1 LKMNSF
7 LLVACIVVCCVLL
20 FIVLG
25 MRWANSNKLQSAG
38 LQSSARLAVF
48 KDRKR
53 ELDADFLAGRVSQ
66 GEAQVAIDE
75 LSTQLQREASD
86 LIDAPQA
93 IPEASPRLSWA
104 WAIGL
109 LVPAIAIGLASYL
122 FLGAPELTEQS
133 FRDSFTKDTQQSSDA
148 QNKQPDLEALK
159 QLSIDKPTDASVWGS
174 LGRGYRLA
182 NNYPDAVT
190 AYAKAKALGLNSAEF
205 LVDYA
210 ESIAASKRGDFSGEP
225 VAMLAQALKLSPDL
239 PKAIALMGAAQYRL
253 GNFSEAK
260 IYLKRTLDALPAG
273 SEQAAAVQ
281 GAIDQISAAQSG
293 KQSGAGPAMSF
304 TGSIGVSPA
313 LKDQLSALPSTT
325 AAMFVA
331 VRTPERPMPIAAIKI
346 AIADAKAALS
356 TAGQIDFT
364 IDEKNLLPGGSFGDQ
379 KSLIV
384 VARISPTGSATRA
397 VGDLTGSS
405 QPFFAKS
412 KNLVSF
418 TVDTVSTSGSG
429 TLAP

>member
-1 LKMNSF
+1 MNS
-7 LLVACIVVCCVLL
+7 LLFVSCIVVLCVFL
-20 FIVLG
+20 FIVIG
-25 MRWANSNKLQSAG
+25 MRWANSNKLQSTG
-38 LQSSARLAVF
+38 LQASARLAVF

-66 GEAQVAIDE
+66 SESQVAIEE
-75 LSTQLQREASD
+75 LTAQLQREASD
-86 LIDAPQA
+86 LIDSPQTVA
-93 IPEASPRLSWA
+93 EVSPRFSWA
-104 WAIGL
+104 WVIGLLLPALAIGL
-109 LVPAIAIGLASYL
+109 GSYVY
-122 FLGAPELTEQS
+122 LGAPELTEQS
-133 FRDSFTKDTQQSSDA
+133 FRDSFTKDTQQSAEA

-182 NNYPDAVT
+182 NNYPEAVA

-239 PKAIALMGAAQYRL
+239 PKGIALMGAAQYRL
-253 GNFSEAK
+253 GNFNEAK

-281 GAIDQISAAQSG
+281 GAIDQISAAQTG
-293 KQSGAGPAMSF
+293 KQGGPGPTMSF
-304 TGSIGVSPA
+304 TGSINVSTA
-313 LKDQLSALPSTT
+313 LKDQLNALPSDT
-325 AAMFVA
+325 AAVFVA
-331 VRTPERPMPIAAIKI
+331 VRTQERPMPIAAIKI
-346 AIADAKAALS
+346 SFAEAKEALR
-356 TAGQIDFT
+356 TAGQINFT
-364 IDEKNLLPGGSFGDQ
+364 IDENNLLPGGSLDAG

-405 QPFFAKS
+405 QPFLAKS
-412 KNLVSF
+412 KNLISF

-429 TLAP
+429 ILPP